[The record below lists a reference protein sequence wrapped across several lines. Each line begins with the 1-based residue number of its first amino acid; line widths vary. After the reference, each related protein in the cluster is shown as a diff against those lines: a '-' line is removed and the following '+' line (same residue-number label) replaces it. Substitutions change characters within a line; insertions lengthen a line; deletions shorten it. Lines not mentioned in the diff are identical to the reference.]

1 MAKAKRSAAQK
12 AATKRMLAAAAE
24 RREAMGTGSAKSKKK
39 SSKKGKKPAKSLSKS
54 GASSLG
60 HAAHGYTL
68 KRVSKSASD
77 AVRLS
82 ALEHNQNVMV
92 RGLSA
97 VAAELRVHRAALVG
111 AGLLSMRGKAGR

>member
-39 SSKKGKKPAKSLSKS
+39 SSKSLSKS

-68 KRVSKSASD
+68 KRVLKSASD